1 MHKYPPDIYRAG
13 VLLSVQGYCL
23 HTNIVQINLLNPIIN
38 RNYFKTIFFHPT
50 LEIGKKK
57 VNSLNCND

>member
-50 LEIGKKK
+50 LEIGKRK
-57 VNSLNCND
+57 S